1 MISVFDPA
9 NFIEEKI
16 RGIKEQV
23 GDKTAIIGLSGGVD
37 SSVAAVLV
45 HRALGKHLVSVFVN
59 HGFMRKG
66 EEEKIIKTFREGLGM
81 NLVVVDAKEKFFNVL
96 KGIADPEEKRKIIG
110 REFIGV
116 FEEEAKK
123 VNTEFLVQGTIAPD
137 WIESMGD
144 IKSHH
149 NVAGLPSKMKLK
161 LVEPLRDLYKDE
173 VRKVARELGLQES
186 ISERM
191 PFPGP
196 GLSVRVLGE
205 INQGKIDIVR
215 EANAIVEEE
224 LEKAG
229 LKPWQALAALPEGKS
244 VGVKGDVRDYS
255 HIIVVRAV
263 ESVDAMT
270 ATAMELPWNVLKT
283 IQKRITGEIPDVTR
297 VLYDITDKPPATIEF
312 E

>member
-1 MISVFDPA
+1 MIPMFDPE

-16 RGIKEQV
+16 REIKEQV

-37 SSVAAVLV
+37 SSVAATLV
-45 HRALGKHLVSVFVN
+45 YMAIGKHLVSVFVN

-66 EEEKIIKTFREGLGM
+66 EEETIIKTFREGLGM
-81 NLVVVDAKEKFFNVL
+81 NLVVVDAKERFFKAL
-96 KGIADPEEKRKIIG
+96 KGIADPEKKRKIVG

-123 VNTEFLVQGTIAPD
+123 VNAEFLVQGTIAPD
-137 WIESMGD
+137 WIESMGN

-149 NVAGLPSKMKLK
+149 NVAGLPSIMKLK

-205 INQGKIDIVR
+205 ITQEKVDIVR

-224 LEKAG
+224 LKKAG

-244 VGVKGDVRDYS
+244 VGVKGDIRDYGYA
-255 HIIVVRAV
+255 IVVRAV
-263 ESVDAMT
+263 ESIDAMT

-283 IQKRITGEIPDVTR
+283 IQKRVTSEVPGVTR